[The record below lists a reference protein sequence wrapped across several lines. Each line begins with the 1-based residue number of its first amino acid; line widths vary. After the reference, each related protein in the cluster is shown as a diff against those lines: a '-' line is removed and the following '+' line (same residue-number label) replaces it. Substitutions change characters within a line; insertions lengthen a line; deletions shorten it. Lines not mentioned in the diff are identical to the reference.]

1 MEGSIAPLKEITEIC
16 KKYNVQLLVD
26 EAHALGILGPEG
38 KGLSFDLSDDI
49 TMITGTFGK
58 SFGSGGAFIACN
70 SKIGEYLIQTS
81 GAFRYTT
88 ALAPA
93 LAAGALKSLQK
104 IKSNKEWGSNLLI
117 ISKKWKKEIIQNFS
131 YPVKGDSQI
140 LSIVVG
146 KEEKA
151 IHLQKHLEKNGFL
164 AIAIRPPTVPVNE
177 SRIRLTIRRDLN
189 LDILKNFISVLKA
202 FK

>member
-1 MEGSIAPLKEITEIC
+1 
-16 KKYNVQLLVD
+16 
-26 EAHALGILGPEG
+26 
-38 KGLSFDLSDDI
+38 
-49 TMITGTFGK
+49 MITGTFGK
-58 SFGSGGAFIACN
+58 SFGSGGAFIACD

-88 ALAPA
+88 ALSPA
-93 LAAGALKSLQK
+93 LAAGALQSLQI
-104 IKSNKEWGSNLLI
+104 IKRNKTWGINLL
-117 ISKKWKKEIIQNFS
+117 SASEKWKKEILQNFR

-140 LSIVVG
+140 LSIIMG
-146 KEEKA
+146 QEEKT
-151 IHLQKHLEKNGFL
+151 ILLQKHLEKNGFL

-189 LDILKNFISVLKA
+189 LEILKNFTSVLKT